1 VPMKTSRSLNL
12 AVAFLL
18 FATCLHGQQPALDTD
33 FAHGQEALRARKYQ
47 DAISAFKKSE
57 KQNHGACSE
66 CLLGMAFAYF
76 HLGDKDNALKNSDK
90 AIPLLTDD
98 AHRATAH
105 TLKGQAY
112 LLIEPDPKSLQK
124 AEAEFR
130 EAVKLTP
137 SQPDF
142 HLNLACALLKE
153 SKDEDAINELKQCL
167 ALNPAPS
174 SADMAKKF
182 LADPRRGR
190 EELAP
195 DFALTTLQGHQ
206 ISLKELAGKT
216 VILDFWATWC
226 PPCRASVPELKELTK
241 KYPNDRLVLIS
252 ISGDKDEKAW
262 QEFVAKHEMSWSQFR
277 DPDHKLGELFR
288 VNGFPTY
295 LVINGDGFI
304 KARIVGQNP
313 QETIVHHL
321 KDLLASSAELSA
333 KK

>member
-1 VPMKTSRSLNL
+1 
-12 AVAFLL
+12 
-18 FATCLHGQQPALDTD
+18 
-33 FAHGQEALRARKYQ
+33 
-47 DAISAFKKSE
+47 
-57 KQNHGACSE
+57 
-66 CLLGMAFAYF
+66 
-76 HLGDKDNALKNSDK
+76 
-90 AIPLLTDD
+90 
-98 AHRATAH
+98 
-105 TLKGQAY
+105 
-112 LLIEPDPKSLQK
+112 LQK
-124 AEAEFR
+124 NFW
-130 EAVKLTP
+130 
-137 SQPDF
+137 
-142 HLNLACALLKE
+142 
-153 SKDEDAINELKQCL
+153 
-167 ALNPAPS
+167 
-174 SADMAKKF
+174 
-182 LADPRRGR
+182 ADPRRGR

-195 DFALTTLQGHQ
+195 DFELTTLQGQ
-206 ISLKELAGKT
+206 RISLKELAGKT

-321 KDLLASSAELSA
+321 KDLLASSSELSA